1 MILGN
6 PNNPLDV
13 IKTIAYSVVAVVGF
27 CIVAYLFI
35 CIMFPKRINQN
46 PQHRKGGGHSGSDS
60 FTDPINPFMSD
71 AVDPGPDN
79 FITESPEITEARGRW
94 QREHSPIPVDLE
106 FGIKVSPE
114 KVSMPKYR
122 N

>member
-1 MILGN
+1 MILGD

-13 IKTIAYSVVAVVGF
+13 IKTVAYAIAALVGF
-27 CIVAYLFI
+27 GIVVYLFI

-46 PQHRKGGGHSGSDS
+46 PQYRKGGGHSGGDAL
-60 FTDPINPFMSD
+60 TDPINPFMSD
-71 AVDPGPDN
+71 AVDPGVDTW
-79 FITESPEITEARGRW
+79 ISESPEITEARGRW
-94 QREHSPIPVDLE
+94 LREHSPIPVDLD

-114 KVSMPKYR
+114 KVSVPKYR

>member
-1 MILGN
+1 MILGD
-6 PNNPLDV
+6 PHNPLDV
-13 IKTIAYSVVAVVGF
+13 IKTFAYAIVVIVGSGIA
-27 CIVAYLFI
+27 IYLFY

-46 PQHRKGGGHSGSDS
+46 PQYKRGGGHSGDET
-60 FTDPINPFMSD
+60 FTDPINPFMNN
-71 AVDPGPDN
+71 AVDPGTDTW
-79 FITESPEITEARGRW
+79 ISESPEITEARGRW

-114 KVSMPKYR
+114 KVSVPNYR

>member
-13 IKTIAYSVVAVVGF
+13 IQTFAYAIAAVVGTG
-27 CIVAYLFI
+27 IVVYIFY
-35 CIMFPKRINQN
+35 CIMFPRRINQN
-46 PQHRKGGGHSGSDS
+46 PQYRKGGGHSGDES

-71 AVDPGPDN
+71 AVDLGVDTW
-79 FITESPEITEARGRW
+79 ISEAPEITEARGRW

-114 KVSMPKYR
+114 KVSVPKYQ